1 MKNEWKFS
9 DNTAIYLQIVEKL
22 QKKIVSGELSPGDKL
37 PPVRELA
44 GQAGVNPNTMM
55 RALSDLESNKLLYTL
70 RGNGKY
76 VTEDREVIASFK
88 EELASKAVNEFLLNM
103 KALGFS
109 NDEIKKYNINKEEV
123 I

>member
-44 GQAGVNPNTMM
+44 EQAGVNPNTMM

-109 NDEIKKYNINKEEV
+109 NDEIKKYNMNKKEV